1 MSAPPGPPVSSVSP
15 GRRPASPAALRLSL
29 AALLCLGCVA
39 CGSLKVRAPIPE
51 QALDQLSLN
60 QTRVM
65 ATRHDPGF
73 SGVRGWGDV
82 LSPDLQHS
90 IAKSVVQNR
99 EWHARQGTPLPGD
112 IDILALSG
120 GGPDGAF
127 GAGVLCGWTDA
138 GTRPEFRVVTGVSTG
153 ALSAPFVF
161 LGPDYDAPL
170 RELYT
175 TLKTKDIFFL
185 KGLYRIVFGDS
196 VTDTTPLQHILRTW
210 VNEEMLAKIAVEHAR
225 GRRLFIATTNLDA
238 QRNVVWD
245 MGAIASSRHPKALE
259 LFHKVLLASSAIPVV
274 FPPQYIPVESQGE
287 FYDEMHVDGGVIS
300 QFIVYDG
307 YLNPRRMAEE
317 MGQMDNYQAMH
328 KHVHILINNKIGPV
342 GEPVKPRLAPI
353 ASRSISTLIKSQA
366 KGALAY
372 AYLLAKRDDMDM
384 RYMAIPEEFEAQAS
398 EPFDPVAM
406 RKTFDLGYAIGRN
419 QTGWQE
425 LPPGYN
431 N

>member
-1 MSAPPGPPVSSVSP
+1 MHPFPRLPRPVVLAMVS
-15 GRRPASPAALRLSL
+15 
-29 AALLCLGCVA
+29 LLCLACTA
-39 CGSLKVRAPIPE
+39 CGSLRVRPPIPK
-51 QALDQLSLN
+51 QDTDPLTLS

-65 ATRHDPGF
+65 ATRHDAGIA
-73 SGVRGWGDV
+73 GVRGWGDV

-90 IAKSVVQNR
+90 ITTSTQQYQ
-99 EWHARQGTPLPGD
+99 EWHRNQGLPLPRE

-127 GAGVLCGWTDA
+127 GAGVLCGWTDT

-161 LGPDYDAPL
+161 LGSDYDAEL

-175 TLKTKDIFFL
+175 TLKTKDILFL
-185 KGLYRIVFGDS
+185 KGIYRIIFGDS
-196 VTDTTPLQHILRTW
+196 VTDNTPLQRILEQR
-210 VNEEMLAKIAVEHAR
+210 VNADMLKAIAREHQR

-245 MGAIASSRHPKALE
+245 MGAIAASGHPKALE
-259 LFHKVLLASSAIPVV
+259 LFHKVLLASSAIPVA
-274 FPPQYIPVESQGE
+274 FPPQYIPVQRDGV

-317 MGQMDNYQAMH
+317 LGQIDAYEAVD
-328 KHVHILINNKIGPV
+328 KRVHILVNNKIGPV

-353 ASRSISTLIKSQA
+353 ASRAISTLIKSQA

-372 AYLLAKRDDMDM
+372 AYLLAKRDDMHM
-384 RYMAIPEEFEAQAS
+384 RFLAIPEEFEAQAA

-406 RKTFDLGYAIGRN
+406 KKTFELGYEIGKA
-419 QTGWQE
+419 QTGWQQ
-425 LPPGYN
+425 LPPGYEH
-431 N
+431 

>member
-1 MSAPPGPPVSSVSP
+1 MHPFPRLPRPVVLAMVS
-15 GRRPASPAALRLSL
+15 
-29 AALLCLGCVA
+29 LLCLACTA
-39 CGSLKVRAPIPE
+39 CGSLRVRPPIPK
-51 QALDQLSLN
+51 QDTDPLTLS

-65 ATRHDPGF
+65 ATRHDAGIA
-73 SGVRGWGDV
+73 GVRGWGDV

-90 IAKSVVQNR
+90 ITTSTQQYQ
-99 EWHARQGTPLPGD
+99 EWHRNQGLPLPRE

-127 GAGVLCGWTDA
+127 GAGVLCGWTDT

-161 LGPDYDAPL
+161 LGSDYDAEL

-175 TLKTKDIFFL
+175 TLKTKDILFL
-185 KGLYRIVFGDS
+185 KGIYRIIFGDS
-196 VTDTTPLQHILRTW
+196 VTDNTPLQRILEQR
-210 VNEEMLAKIAVEHAR
+210 VNADMLKAIAREHQR

-245 MGAIASSRHPKALE
+245 MGAIAASGHPKSLE
-259 LFHKVLLASSAIPVV
+259 LFHKVLLASSAIPVA
-274 FPPQYIPVESQGE
+274 FPPQYIPVQRDGV

-317 MGQMDNYQAMH
+317 LGQIDAYEAVD
-328 KHVHILINNKIGPV
+328 KRVHILVNNKIGPV

-353 ASRSISTLIKSQA
+353 ASRAISTLIKSQA

-372 AYLLAKRDDMDM
+372 AYLLAKRDDMHM
-384 RYMAIPEEFEAQAS
+384 RFLAIPEEFEAQAA

-406 RKTFDLGYAIGRN
+406 KKTFELGYEIGKA
-419 QTGWQE
+419 QTGWQQ
-425 LPPGYN
+425 LPPGYEH
-431 N
+431 